1 MHRHLSSRDLFF
13 SAMASV
19 VGRQLEQQQEEHP
32 ELQERAGSKT
42 AEQGGMDQNQVGRG
56 TAAPPWY
63 LLLRN
68 SRPWWRQG
76 EMAGSG
82 VD

>member
-1 MHRHLSSRDLFF
+1 
-13 SAMASV
+13 MASV

-76 EMAGSG
+76 LKARWLAPESIRQQRP
-82 VD
+82 

>member
-1 MHRHLSSRDLFF
+1 MHRRLSSRDLFF

-56 TAAPPWY
+56 HSSAAMVTTQAHDAC
-63 LLLRN
+63 LLVA
-68 SRPWWRQG
+68 S
-76 EMAGSG
+76 
-82 VD
+82 